1 LEEAYGVRGGGA
13 YGLGLIGPNVII
25 GPYQYVAV
33 GRPMARLDS
42 PFPYRPG
49 LGPWKLANMKNINQR
64 GFIDNTDTVYSAL
77 ARSTEK
83 QA

>member
-1 LEEAYGVRGGGA
+1 
-13 YGLGLIGPNVII
+13 
-25 GPYQYVAV
+25 
-33 GRPMARLDS
+33 MARLDS